1 MRFQLSN
8 DGLEQRKK
16 RILVGLVFSI
26 ALVGIIT
33 YQHLQYPEDYNDV
46 LLWSVVGFVVLANLI
61 NYYRHRKHQML
72 AKSHTLELLD
82 GLLRFTTEDVTS
94 ALLLRDVAAI
104 KVFQRQKQ
112 LGHVQLKLNNGR
124 GIRLEGYDN
133 MEALAES
140 LRKQL
145 PNKELS

>member
-1 MRFQLSN
+1 MKFQLGNS
-8 DGLEQRKK
+8 GLEQRKK
-16 RILVGLVFSI
+16 RILLGLIFSM

-33 YQHLQYPEDYNDV
+33 YKHLQYPESYNDV

-61 NYYRHRKHQML
+61 NYYRHRKHQVL

-82 GLLRFTTEDVTS
+82 ELLRFTTSGVTSELSLQDVT
-94 ALLLRDVAAI
+94 AMKI
-104 KVFQRQKQ
+104 FQRKKQ
-112 LGHVQLKLNNGR
+112 LQHIQLKLNNGR

-140 LRKQL
+140 LKKQL